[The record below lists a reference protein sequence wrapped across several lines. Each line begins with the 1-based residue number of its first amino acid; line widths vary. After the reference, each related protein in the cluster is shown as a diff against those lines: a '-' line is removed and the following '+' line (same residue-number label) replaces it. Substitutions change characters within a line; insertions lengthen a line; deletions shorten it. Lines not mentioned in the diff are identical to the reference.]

1 MNFAIYSRKSYYT
14 DTSESTKMQI
24 EACREYVERHHD
36 DVESVTVYEDDGY
49 IRSEID
55 RPGMNRLRAD
65 VADGLIDCVVVYR
78 IDRITSKMD
87 DFCIFY
93 AFLKDRGVKFVTVKD
108 GIDTTTPIG
117 EAMMYLAVIFS
128 GIEVENDTLRITDNM
143 NHLAASGYWCG
154 GRPPLGLKIQNIFV
168 SGRKSHKILVPDEE
182 TRAFKDELVRIFLD
196 HHFTLQNMETYCR
209 QQGIK
214 SPQGKFLSSNQ
225 LYSILRAP
233 QCVAATGRMY
243 DYFADLGCQ
252 IDEGSPR
259 EKWDGTHA
267 IMVYGRTT
275 EKRIDG
281 KKKHVLAPPEQWRVS
296 LAQWAPYM
304 PDDIYL
310 RIMDQFGR
318 NKIDK
323 KMKHETTLLKGVL
336 RCKCGRLMSLA
347 RKPKLDG
354 SVSTWYHCPRREREG
369 SEACDMRAIRADLID
384 DKVMDIFRSIE
395 LDPKLIEKYAE
406 VSVKT
411 SAEPSD
417 GLRKRLVSVEGKID
431 RLTDTLA
438 ENGASA
444 AAKYIVKQIE
454 ELDAE
459 AVRIRR
465 KLTEQTVAARRAKKA
480 LKSAQEKRDDI
491 IRLCEHY
498 DDFTMEEK
506 NEIARAVIK
515 SATWDGEVLKILL

>member
-1 MNFAIYSRKSYYT
+1 MNFAIYSRKSYFT
-14 DTSESTKMQI
+14 DTSESTKMQVD
-24 EACREYVERHHD
+24 ACQEYIERHHD
-36 DVESVTVYEDDGY
+36 DVESVTIYEDDGY
-49 IRSEID
+49 VRSEID
-55 RPGMNRLRAD
+55 RPGMNRLRQD

-154 GRPPLGLKIQNIFV
+154 GKPPLGLKIQEIFV
-168 SGRKSHKILVPDEE
+168 GGRKSHKILVIDEE
-182 TRAFKDELVRIFLD
+182 AKAWKDELVRIFLD
-196 HHFTLQNMETYCR
+196 NHLTLQNLETYCR

-214 SPQGKFLSSNQ
+214 SMNGKFLSTTQ
-225 LYSILRAP
+225 LYNILRAP
-233 QCVAATGRMY
+233 QCVAATTKMY
-243 DYFADLGCQ
+243 DYYESLGCQ

-259 EKWDGTHA
+259 EKWDGSCA

-281 KKKHVLAPPEQWRVS
+281 KKKHTIASPEEWRVS
-296 LAQWAPYM
+296 LAKWAPYM
-304 PDDIYL
+304 SDEIYL
-310 RIMDQFGR
+310 SILSQFGK

-347 RKPKLDG
+347 RKPKVDG
-354 SVSTWYHCPRREREG
+354 SVTTWYHCPKRERAG
-369 SEACDMRAIRADLID
+369 VEACDCSAIKADLID
-384 DKVMDIFRSIE
+384 EKVMDIFRAIE
-395 LDPKLIEKYAE
+395 LDPKTLEKYVG
-406 VSVKT
+406 VSVKAPADAT
-411 SAEPSD
+411 EAARRA
-417 GLRKRLVSVEGKID
+417 LKTVEGKIA
-431 RLTDTLA
+431 RLTDALA

-444 AAKYIVKQIE
+444 AAKYIVQQIE

-459 AVRIRR
+459 ASRIRR
-465 KLTEQTVAARRAKKA
+465 KIAEDSAAVRRAQKE
-480 LKSAQEKRDDI
+480 LKSTKEKRVDI

-498 DDFTMEEK
+498 DDFTMAEK

-515 SATWDGEVLKILL
+515 SATWDGETLKILL

>member
-1 MNFAIYSRKSYYT
+1 
-14 DTSESTKMQI
+14 MQVD
-24 EACREYVERHHD
+24 ACKDYVERHHD
-36 DVESVTVYEDDGY
+36 DVESVNVYEDDGY
-49 IRSEID
+49 VRSEID
-55 RPGMNRLRAD
+55 RPGMNRLRQD

-87 DFCIFY
+87 DFCVFY
-93 AFLKDRGVKFVTVKD
+93 AFLKDRGIKFVTVKD

-154 GRPPLGLKIQNIFV
+154 GKPPLGLKIQEIFV
-168 SGRKSHKILVPDEE
+168 GNKKSHKILVIDEE
-182 TRAFKDELVRIFLD
+182 EKAFKDDLVRIFLEN
-196 HHFTLQNMETYCR
+196 HFSLQNMETYCR

-214 SPQGKFLSSNQ
+214 SLQGKFLSTNQ
-225 LYSILRAP
+225 LYNILRAP
-233 QCVAATGRMY
+233 QCVAATAKMY
-243 DYFADLGCQ
+243 DYFESLGCQ

-259 EKWDGTHA
+259 EKWDGSCA

-296 LAQWAPYM
+296 LAKWAPYM
-304 PDDIYL
+304 SDDIYL
-310 RIMDQFGR
+310 SILAQFGK

-323 KMKHETTLLKGVL
+323 KMRHPTTLLKGVL

-347 RKPKLDG
+347 RKTKVDG
-354 SVSTWYHCPRREREG
+354 SVTTWYHCPRRERAG
-369 SEACDMRAIRADLID
+369 SEACDMRAIRSDLID
-384 DKVMDIFRSIE
+384 EKVMEIFRSIE
-395 LDPKLIEKYAE
+395 LDPKMLEKYVN
-406 VSVKT
+406 VSVKAP
-411 SAEPSD
+411 AEASD
-417 GLRKRLVSVEGKID
+417 ASRKALKSVEGKID
-431 RLTDTLA
+431 RLTRALS

-444 AAKYIVKQIE
+444 AAKYIVQQIE

-465 KLTEQTVAARRAKKA
+465 KLTEESVATRRAQKE
-480 LKSAQEKRDDI
+480 LRSSQEKRVDI

-506 NEIARAVIK
+506 NEIARAVVK